1 MSLHG
6 SSWIDRCRTPSI
18 ESTFGCMSRQNPSDH
33 VPPAERRARAEW
45 LSLLARLRAAD
56 GDDARLLRV
65 RHAIASGE
73 FQVDARAIAERL
85 IARLLVS

>member
-1 MSLHG
+1 M
-6 SSWIDRCRTPSI
+6 SI
-18 ESTFGCMSRQNPSDH
+18 EQPTDPVPSAEGC
-33 VPPAERRARAEW
+33 ARAEW
-45 LSLLARLRAAD
+45 QSLLARLQAGD
-56 GDDARLLRV
+56 GGDARLWRV

>member
-1 MSLHG
+1 MSSEHPT
-6 SSWIDRCRTPSI
+6 DP
-18 ESTFGCMSRQNPSDH
+18 
-33 VPPAERRARAEW
+33 VPPAQGRACAEW
-45 LSLLARLRAAD
+45 QSLLARLQAAD
-56 GDDARLLRV
+56 SGDARLLHV

>member
-1 MSLHG
+1 MSNHPNDDL
-6 SSWIDRCRTPSI
+6 SPD
-18 ESTFGCMSRQNPSDH
+18 
-33 VPPAERRARAEW
+33 ERRARTECQA
-45 LSLLARLRAAD
+45 LMTRLQSAD
-56 GDDARLLRV
+56 HADARLQRV

>member
-1 MSLHG
+1 MSINHPTDP
-6 SSWIDRCRTPSI
+6 I
-18 ESTFGCMSRQNPSDH
+18 
-33 VPPAERRARAEW
+33 PPAERRARAEW
-45 LSLLARLRAAD
+45 QSLLSRLRAGD
-56 GDDARLLRV
+56 GGDARLLRV

>member
-1 MSLHG
+1 
-6 SSWIDRCRTPSI
+6 
-18 ESTFGCMSRQNPSDH
+18 
-33 VPPAERRARAEW
+33 
-45 LSLLARLRAAD
+45 LLARLQAAD
-56 GDDARLLRV
+56 GGDVRLLRV

>member
-1 MSLHG
+1 MAQVGPTDAELS
-6 SSWIDRCRTPSI
+6 SI
-18 ESTFGCMSRQNPSDH
+18 EATRGCMSIEQPTEP
-33 VPPAERRARAEW
+33 VPPAERHARAEW
-45 LSLLARLRAAD
+45 QSLLVRLQAAEG
-56 GDDARLLRV
+56 GDVRLLRV

>member
-1 MSLHG
+1 MSKAYPT
-6 SSWIDRCRTPSI
+6 DP
-18 ESTFGCMSRQNPSDH
+18 

-45 LSLLARLRAAD
+45 QSLLARLQAANG
-56 GDDARLLRV
+56 GDVRLLRV

-85 IARLLVS
+85 ISRLLVS

>member
-1 MSLHG
+1 MFN
-6 SSWIDRCRTPSI
+6 DPPS
-18 ESTFGCMSRQNPSDH
+18 NPI
-33 VPPAERRARAEW
+33 PPAERRARAEW
-45 LSLLARLRAAD
+45 QSLLARLQAVD
-56 GDDARLLRV
+56 GDDVRLLRV

>member
-1 MSLHG
+1 
-6 SSWIDRCRTPSI
+6 
-18 ESTFGCMSRQNPSDH
+18 MSRQHSSDH
-33 VPPAERRARAEW
+33 LPPAERCARTEW
-45 LSLLARLRAAD
+45 QSLLARLQA
-56 GDDARLLRV
+56 GNGGDARLLRV

>member
-1 MSLHG
+1 M
-6 SSWIDRCRTPSI
+6 SI
-18 ESTFGCMSRQNPSDH
+18 EHPTDP

-45 LSLLARLRAAD
+45 QSLLARLQATD
-56 GDDARLLRV
+56 GGDMRLLRV

>member
-1 MSLHG
+1 MSINHPTDP
-6 SSWIDRCRTPSI
+6 I
-18 ESTFGCMSRQNPSDH
+18 
-33 VPPAERRARAEW
+33 PPGERRARAEW
-45 LSLLARLRAAD
+45 QSLLSRLQAAD
-56 GDDARLLRV
+56 GGDARLLRV

>member
-6 SSWIDRCRTPSI
+6 SSWIDGCRTSSI
-18 ESTFGCMSRQNPSDH
+18 ESTFGCMSTENSSDH

-45 LSLLARLRAAD
+45 QSLLARLQAAD
-56 GDDARLLRV
+56 GGDVRLLRV

>member
-1 MSLHG
+1 MSNEHPT
-6 SSWIDRCRTPSI
+6 D
-18 ESTFGCMSRQNPSDH
+18 
-33 VPPAERRARAEW
+33 PAEYSARTEW
-45 LSLLARLRAAD
+45 QSLLARLQTGD
-56 GDDARLLRV
+56 GGTVRLQRV

>member
-1 MSLHG
+1 M
-6 SSWIDRCRTPSI
+6 SI
-18 ESTFGCMSRQNPSDH
+18 EHPTDP
-33 VPPAERRARAEW
+33 VPPAERRARAE
-45 LSLLARLRAAD
+45 LQALLARLQAGDGAD
-56 GDDARLLRV
+56 VRLLRV

>member
-1 MSLHG
+1 MSNELP
-6 SSWIDRCRTPSI
+6 I
-18 ESTFGCMSRQNPSDH
+18 NPAL
-33 VPPAERRARAEW
+33 PAERRARAEW
-45 LSLLARLRAAD
+45 QSLLARLQ
-56 GDDARLLRV
+56 GDDVRLLRV

>member
-1 MSLHG
+1 M
-6 SSWIDRCRTPSI
+6 SI
-18 ESTFGCMSRQNPSDH
+18 EHPTDP
-33 VPPAERRARAEW
+33 VPPAQRRARAEW
-45 LSLLARLRAAD
+45 LSLLARLQAAD
-56 GDDARLLRV
+56 GGDVRLRRV

>member
-1 MSLHG
+1 
-6 SSWIDRCRTPSI
+6 
-18 ESTFGCMSRQNPSDH
+18 MSRENSSDH

-45 LSLLARLRAAD
+45 QSLLARLQAAD
-56 GDDARLLRV
+56 GGVRLLRV